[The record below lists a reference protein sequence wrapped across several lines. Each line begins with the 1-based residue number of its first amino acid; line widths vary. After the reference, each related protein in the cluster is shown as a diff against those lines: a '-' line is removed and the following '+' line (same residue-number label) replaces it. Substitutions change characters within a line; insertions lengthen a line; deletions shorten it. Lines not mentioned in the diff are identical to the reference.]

1 MNTADKNGFC
11 PLSSSTPFTI
21 PGRGGSIMDVQP
33 IHVVSPVLAA
43 SHLQP
48 AFVPPNHRHP
58 PAYTP
63 YIYSVF
69 DTIEV
74 GVRMSRLAVSEDKI
88 KRNLYKSQIFDAL
101 RKVLK
106 WVLIKIPKWTLRKM
120 VLLKEF
126 NWTLGI
132 VIR

>member
-11 PLSSSTPFTI
+11 PLRSTTPFTI
-21 PGRGGSIMDVQP
+21 PGRGGSIMDVQS
-33 IHVVSPVLAA
+33 IRVVSPVLAT

-63 YIYSVF
+63 YIYSLF
-69 DTIEV
+69 DTVEA
-74 GVRMSRLAVSEDKI
+74 GGRMTRLVVSEEKI
-88 KRNLYKSQIFDAL
+88 RRNLYQSQIFDAL

-106 WVLIKIPKWTLRKM
+106 WVLIKIPKWKPRKM
-120 VLLKEF
+120 VLLKES